1 MHFPLSPVV
10 AAILAVTIPAFPLM
24 ALAGPMPPILID
36 DPEGNTSMEVFPGAS
51 ITVSTGDA
59 IRVNNQGNSV
69 FVNGI
74 TVTAE
79 ADARGAHTQGG
90 GSITITDSTIQTQAG
105 AALSAS
111 QENSFV
117 HADISLLSSEATAVL
132 ATDGGRINLLGGT
145 VSGSGGFQG
154 TVRASDGGVITA
166 SDLEIK
172 SIDRNGVNSYGV
184 RVQLGGR
191 VELSN
196 VILSS
201 VDDMGAATGAD
212 LSVQEATLLLT
223 DSHVKAGGTE
233 NASAA
238 TVHISQNAI
247 VTVQGSTIE
256 GQMSVVDGSSLT
268 MTDTVVAGPHSVDF
282 GVLLYNEASQNSG
295 SSASLTNV
303 TIGSEAVAVNEGVTV
318 MNNHVMTG
326 QNLDI
331 RADLYAIR
339 SRNGAVQIEGGTLR
353 GRRAG
358 LYAHSTD
365 NTATTTI
372 DAVGTHILAEAT
384 NAVGVNANHR
394 GTQVTLD
401 GVTVDVSGSAG
412 TALRA
417 ADEARI
423 DAVNSQLNGQSTG
436 STGVYMLGSIGAGE
450 TTVSLSDTQVIM
462 TGQNANGVQSVRYE
476 PQGVNS
482 LVLSD
487 GSDLQTHD
495 GVGFLVRG
503 GDHDITVQNA
513 TVVARAGGDEGSGIL
528 LRTQATPSAGI
539 VPGQPYQTQG
549 VTLNATGA
557 LMTGD
562 VLTADSGRVDIG
574 LASGSEWTGA
584 VRAGQGSVDSV
595 KLDASSVWNVRGDSA
610 IKTLTNAGVVR
621 FVSPGAQS
629 GFKTLTVSDYI
640 GGGTLVMNTHL
651 GDDTSLT
658 DRLVVDGGTVT
669 GTTGLRVLNAGGA
682 GALTTQGIRLVQATN
697 GATISGNAF
706 YLDANS
712 TGYRPSTISLALNG
726 YDYFLVQGGTGGVAS
741 DWYLTSTTPPEEGGA
756 TDPGGQT
763 PPGSG
768 VETPPGSG
776 IETPPGSGI
785 ETPPGSGAETPPGGG
800 IETPPGTGTET
811 PPGGGIETLPGSGTE
826 TPPGSGTETPPGSG
840 TETPPGSGTET
851 PPGSGGTTP
860 PGSGGGATGPAP
872 GTLQNVS
879 PESGVHIGN
888 QFAATRMFV
897 HRLADRSVAQ
907 TSAGQSAPASAA
919 SRQLWARTEGARH
932 TGMELQQGRVSID
945 TDTAMLQMGAD
956 LLSTRL
962 GQQGVLKA
970 GVMAGAGDAR
980 TNATSQLIHPGTGM
994 AMRVDAR
1001 GKVTGYSVGIYAT
1014 AYADDATRLGAY
1026 ADSWLQFGR
1035 YSNEI
1040 NSELGS
1046 ARYRSNTWTASVEA
1060 GYAFKPFAADSALGS
1075 MVVVPQAQL
1084 AYTRY
1089 NAQDAVLPSMT
1100 LKNSPASSVT
1110 SRVGV
1115 RAYPLGN
1122 DAATSLVRPYVEA
1135 NWLHNSGSAKA
1146 NVGASTFQATPMR
1159 DAAEL
1164 RIGVAGDVRESW
1176 QVGGELFGQAGN
1188 GGQRGYGGMLN
1199 VGYRW

>member
-10 AAILAVTIPAFPLM
+10 AAILAATIPAFPLM
-24 ALAGPMPPILID
+24 VLAAPISPILLD
-36 DPEGNTSMEVFPGAS
+36 DPEGNVTVVVVPGSS

-59 IRVNNQGNSV
+59 IRVNHGNSV
-69 FVNGI
+69 SGAGFTLTTEG
-74 TVTAE
+74 
-79 ADARGAHTQGG
+79 DGRGAHAYGG
-90 GSITITDSTIQTQAG
+90 GKIRMASSTIQTQAG

-111 QENSFV
+111 LEDSAI
-117 HADISLLSSEATAVL
+117 HADISLLSSEATTVL
-132 ATDGGRINLLGGT
+132 ATDAGRIELLGGA
-145 VSGSGGFQG
+145 VSGSGGFLG

-172 SIDRNGVNSYGV
+172 SIDLNGVNSYGV
-184 RVQLGGR
+184 RVQSGGR

-196 VILSS
+196 VIVSS

-212 LSVQEATLLLT
+212 LSVQEGTLLLT
-223 DSHVKAGGTE
+223 DSQVKAGSTE
-233 NASAA
+233 NATAA
-238 TVHISQNAI
+238 TMHISQNAI
-247 VTVQGSTIE
+247 VTIQGSTIE
-256 GQMSVVDGSSLT
+256 GQISVIDGSSLT
-268 MTDTVVAGPHSVDF
+268 VTDTVVAGPHSVSF
-282 GVLLYNEASQNSG
+282 GVLLYNETTQTG
-295 SSASLTNV
+295 VSSASLTNV
-303 TIGSEAVAVNEGVTV
+303 TIGSEAVAFNEGVTV

-326 QNLDI
+326 KNLDI

-358 LYAHSTD
+358 LYAHSID
-365 NTATTTI
+365 DTATTTI
-372 DAVGTHILAEAT
+372 DAVGTHILAEAM
-384 NAVGVNANHR
+384 NAVGVSANHR

-412 TALRA
+412 AALRA
-417 ADEARI
+417 TDEARI

-436 STGVYMLGSIGAGE
+436 SIGVQMLGNIGAGD

-476 PQGVNS
+476 PQGANS
-482 LVLSD
+482 LVLSN
-487 GSDLQTHD
+487 GSNLQTHD

-503 GDHDITVQNA
+503 GDHDITIQNA
-513 TVVARAGGDEGSGIL
+513 TVVARAGGDEASGIL

-539 VPGQPYQTQG
+539 VPGQPYQTQR

-562 VLTADSGRVDIG
+562 VLTSDSGRVDID

-595 KLDASSVWNVRGDSA
+595 KLDASSVWNMRGDSA
-610 IKTLTNAGVVR
+610 VKTLTNAGVVQ

-658 DRLVVDGGTVT
+658 DRLVVDGGAVT

-706 YLDANS
+706 YLDADS

-741 DWYLTSTTPPEEGGA
+741 DWYLTSTTPP
-756 TDPGGQT
+756 
-763 PPGSG
+763 GSG

-785 ETPPGSGAETPPGGG
+785 ETPPGSG
-800 IETPPGTGTET
+800 TET
-811 PPGGGIETLPGSGTE
+811 PPGGGAE
-826 TPPGSGTETPPGSG
+826 TPPGSGIETPPGSGAETPPGSG

-879 PESGVHIGN
+879 PESGAHIGN

-945 TDTAMLQMGAD
+945 TDTAMLQLGAD

-1001 GKVTGYSVGIYAT
+1001 GKVTGYSVGVYAT

-1046 ARYRSNTWTASVEA
+1046 ARYRSNTWTASVET

-1122 DAATSLVRPYVEA
+1122 DAATSPVRPYVEA

-1164 RIGVAGDVRESW
+1164 RIGVAGNVRESW

>member
-10 AAILAVTIPAFPLM
+10 AAILAATIPAFPLIV
-24 ALAGPMPPILID
+24 LAAPMPPILID
-36 DPEGNTSMEVFPGAS
+36 DPEGNTSTEVFPGAS
-51 ITVSTGDA
+51 ININTGDA

-79 ADARGAHTQGG
+79 ADARGAHAQGG

-117 HADISLLSSEATAVL
+117 HADISLLSSEATTVL
-132 ATDGGRINLLGGT
+132 ATDAGRIELLGGA
-145 VSGSGGFQG
+145 VSGSGGFLG

-166 SDLEIK
+166 SDLEVK

-184 RVQLGGR
+184 RVQSGGR

-196 VILSS
+196 VIVSS
-201 VDDMGAATGAD
+201 VADTGAATGAD
-212 LSVQEATLLLT
+212 LSVQEGTLLLT
-223 DSHVKAGGTE
+223 DSHVKAGSTE
-233 NASAA
+233 NATAA
-238 TVHISQNAI
+238 TMHISQNAI

-256 GQMSVVDGSSLT
+256 GQISVIDGSSLT
-268 MTDTVVAGPHSVDF
+268 MTDTVVAGPHSVSF
-282 GVLLYNEASQNSG
+282 GVLLYNEASQTG
-295 SSASLTNV
+295 VSSASLTNV

-331 RADLYAIR
+331 RANLYAIR

-358 LYAHSTD
+358 LYAHSID
-365 NTATTTI
+365 DTAATTI
-372 DAVGTHILAEAT
+372 DAVGTHILAEVM
-384 NAVGVNANHR
+384 NAVGVSANHR

-401 GVTVDVSGSAG
+401 GVTVDVSGITGA
-412 TALRA
+412 ALRA
-417 ADEARI
+417 TDEARI

-436 STGVYMLGSIGAGE
+436 SIGVQMLGNIGAGD
-450 TTVSLSDTQVIM
+450 TAVSLSDTQVIM
-462 TGQNANGVQSVRYE
+462 TGQNASGVQSVRYE
-476 PQGVNS
+476 PQGANS
-482 LVLSD
+482 LVLSN
-487 GSDLQTHD
+487 GSNLQTHD

-513 TVVARAGGDEGSGIL
+513 TVVARAGGDEASGIL
-528 LRTQATPSAGI
+528 LGTQATPSAGI
-539 VPGQPYQTQG
+539 VPGQPYQTQR
-549 VTLNATGA
+549 VTLNAIGA

-562 VLTADSGRVDIG
+562 VLTSDSGRVDIG
-574 LASGSEWTGA
+574 LASGTEWTGA

-610 IKTLTNAGVVR
+610 VKTLTNAGVVQ

-658 DRLVVDGGTVT
+658 DRLVVDGGAVT

-712 TGYRPSTISLALNG
+712 TGYRASTISLALNG

-776 IETPPGSGI
+776 
-785 ETPPGSGAETPPGGG
+785 
-800 IETPPGTGTET
+800 
-811 PPGGGIETLPGSGTE
+811 TE

-840 TETPPGSGTET
+840 TETPPGSGV
-851 PPGSGGTTP
+851 TTP
-860 PGSGGGATGPAP
+860 PGSGGGSTGSVP
-872 GTLQNVS
+872 GNLQNVS
-879 PESGVHIGN
+879 PENGAHIGN
-888 QFAATRMFV
+888 QVAATRMFV
-897 HRLADRSVAQ
+897 HRLADRTVAQ
-907 TSAGQSAPASAA
+907 TSAGQTAPASA
-919 SRQLWARTEGARH
+919 SRQVWARTEGARH
-932 TGMELQQGRVSID
+932 TGMKLQEGQVSID

-956 LLSTRL
+956 LVSTRL

-970 GVMAGAGDAR
+970 GVMAGAGEAR

-994 AMRVDAR
+994 AMRADAR

-1035 YSNEI
+1035 YANEI

-1060 GYAFKPFAADSALGS
+1060 GYAFKPFAAGSALGA

-1089 NAQDAVLPSMT
+1089 DAQDAVLPSMK
-1100 LKNSPASSVT
+1100 LNNSPASSVT

-1115 RAYPLGN
+1115 RAYPLGI
-1122 DAATSLVRPYVEA
+1122 DAATSPVRPYVEA

-1164 RIGVAGDVRESW
+1164 RIGVAGNVRESW
-1176 QVGGELFGQAGN
+1176 QVSGELFGQAGN

>member
-10 AAILAVTIPAFPLM
+10 AAILAATIPAFPLM
-24 ALAGPMPPILID
+24 VSAAPAAPILID
-36 DPEGNTSMEVFPGAS
+36 DPEGTTSMEVFPGAS
-51 ITVSTGDA
+51 ITVSAGDA
-59 IRVNNQGNSV
+59 IRVDNLGNSI

-74 TVTAE
+74 TVNAE
-79 ADARGAHTQGG
+79 ADARGAHAQDG

-105 AALSAS
+105 PALSAS

-117 HADISLLSSEATAVL
+117 HADISLISSEATAVL
-132 ATDGGRINLLGGT
+132 ATDAGRINLLGGT

-154 TVRASDGGVITA
+154 TVRAADGGVITA

-172 SIDRNGVNSYGV
+172 SIDRNGVNNYGV
-184 RVQLGGR
+184 RVQFGGR

-196 VILSS
+196 VIVSS
-201 VDDMGAATGAD
+201 VDDMGAPTGAD
-212 LSVQEATLLLT
+212 LSVQDGTLLLT

-233 NASAA
+233 NATAA
-238 TVHISQNAI
+238 SMHISQNAI

-256 GQMSVVDGSSLT
+256 GQISVVDGSSLT

-282 GVLLYNEASQNSG
+282 GILLYNESTQTGA
-295 SSASLTNV
+295 SSASLSNV
-303 TIGSEAVAVNEGVTV
+303 TIGSEAVAFNEGVTV
-318 MNNHVMTG
+318 MNNHAMTG

-331 RADLYAIR
+331 RANLYAIR

-365 NTATTTI
+365 DTATTTI
-372 DAVGTHILAEAT
+372 DAVGTHILAEVM
-384 NAVGVNANHR
+384 NGVGVSANHR

-401 GVTVDVSGSAG
+401 GVTVDVSGIAG
-412 TALRA
+412 AALRA
-417 ADEARI
+417 TDEARI

-436 STGVYMLGSIGAGE
+436 SIGVQLLGNIGAGD
-450 TTVSLSDTQVIM
+450 TAVSLSDTQVIM

-476 PQGVNS
+476 PQGANS

-487 GSDLQTHD
+487 GSNLQTHD

-513 TVVARAGGDEGSGIL
+513 TVVARAGGDDSSGIL

-539 VPGQPYQTQG
+539 VPGQPYQTQR

-562 VLTADSGRVDIG
+562 VLTADSGRVDIN
-574 LASGSEWTGA
+574 LASGTEWTGA
-584 VRAGQGSVDSV
+584 VRAGQGSVESV

-610 IKTLTNAGVVR
+610 VKSLTNAGVVQ

-658 DRLVVDGGTVT
+658 DRLVVDGGAVT

-712 TGYRPSTISLALNG
+712 TGYRPSTISLNLNG

-741 DWYLTSTTPPEEGGA
+741 DWYLTSTTPPEDGGA
-756 TDPGGQT
+756 TDPGGQ
-763 PPGSG
+763 
-768 VETPPGSG
+768 
-776 IETPPGSGI
+776 
-785 ETPPGSGAETPPGGG
+785 
-800 IETPPGTGTET
+800 
-811 PPGGGIETLPGSGTE
+811 

-851 PPGSGGTTP
+851 SPGSGSETP
-860 PGSGGGATGPAP
+860 PGSGGITPPGSGAGTP
-872 GTLQNVS
+872 GSVPGKLQNVS
-879 PESGVHIGN
+879 PENGAHIGN
-888 QFAATRMFV
+888 QVAATRMFV
-897 HRLADRSVAQ
+897 HRLADRTVGQ
-907 TSAGQSAPASAA
+907 TSADQTTPASAA
-919 SRQLWARTEGARH
+919 SRQLWARTERAQH
-932 TGMELQQGRVSID
+932 TGMKLQEGQVTID
-945 TDTAMLQMGAD
+945 IDTAMLQMGAD
-956 LLSTRL
+956 LVSTRL

-970 GVMAGAGDAR
+970 GVMAGAGEAR

-994 AMRVDAR
+994 ALRADAR

-1060 GYAFKPFAADSALGS
+1060 GYAFKPFAADSALGA

-1089 NAQDAVLPSMT
+1089 DAQDAALPSMT

-1122 DAATSLVRPYVEA
+1122 DAATSPVRPYVEA

-1146 NVGASTFQATPMR
+1146 NVGASTFHATPMR

-1164 RIGVAGDVRESW
+1164 RIGVTGNVRESW
-1176 QVGGELFGQAGN
+1176 QVSGELFGQAGN

>member
-10 AAILAVTIPAFPLM
+10 AAILAATIPAFPLIV
-24 ALAGPMPPILID
+24 LAAPMPPILID
-36 DPEGNTSMEVFPGAS
+36 DPEGNTSTEVFPGAS
-51 ITVSTGDA
+51 ININTGDA

-79 ADARGAHTQGG
+79 ADARGAHAQGG

-117 HADISLLSSEATAVL
+117 HADISLLSSEATTVL
-132 ATDGGRINLLGGT
+132 ATDAGRIELLGGA
-145 VSGSGGFQG
+145 VSGSGGFLG

-166 SDLEIK
+166 SDLEVK

-184 RVQLGGR
+184 RVQSGGR

-196 VILSS
+196 VIVSS
-201 VDDMGAATGAD
+201 VADTGAATGAD
-212 LSVQEATLLLT
+212 LSVQEGTLLLT
-223 DSHVKAGGTE
+223 DSHVKAGSTE
-233 NASAA
+233 NATAA
-238 TVHISQNAI
+238 TMHISQNAI

-256 GQMSVVDGSSLT
+256 GQISVIDGSSLT
-268 MTDTVVAGPHSVDF
+268 MTDTVVAGPHSVSF
-282 GVLLYNEASQNSG
+282 GVLLYNETSQTG
-295 SSASLTNV
+295 VSSASLTNV

-331 RADLYAIR
+331 RANLYAIR

-358 LYAHSTD
+358 LYAHSID
-365 NTATTTI
+365 DTAATTI
-372 DAVGTHILAEAT
+372 DAVGTHILAEVM
-384 NAVGVNANHR
+384 NAVGVSANHR

-401 GVTVDVSGSAG
+401 GVTVDVSAITGA
-412 TALRA
+412 ALRA
-417 ADEARI
+417 TDEARI

-436 STGVYMLGSIGAGE
+436 SIGVQMLGNIGAGD
-450 TTVSLSDTQVIM
+450 TAVSLSDTQVIM
-462 TGQNANGVQSVRYE
+462 TGQNASGVQSVRYE
-476 PQGVNS
+476 PQGANS
-482 LVLSD
+482 LVLSN
-487 GSDLQTHD
+487 GSNLQTHD

-513 TVVARAGGDEGSGIL
+513 TVVARAGGDEASGIL
-528 LRTQATPSAGI
+528 LGTQATPSAGI
-539 VPGQPYQTQG
+539 VPGQPYQTQR
-549 VTLNATGA
+549 VTLNAIGA

-562 VLTADSGRVDIG
+562 VLTSDSGRVDIG
-574 LASGSEWTGA
+574 LASGTEWTGA

-610 IKTLTNAGVVR
+610 VKTLTNAGVVQ

-658 DRLVVDGGTVT
+658 DRLVVDGGAVT

-706 YLDANS
+706 YLDADS

-768 VETPPGSG
+768 
-776 IETPPGSGI
+776 
-785 ETPPGSGAETPPGGG
+785 
-800 IETPPGTGTET
+800 
-811 PPGGGIETLPGSGTE
+811 TE

-840 TETPPGSGTET
+840 V
-851 PPGSGGTTP
+851 TTP
-860 PGSGGGATGPAP
+860 PGSGGGSTGSVP
-872 GTLQNVS
+872 GNLQNVS
-879 PESGVHIGN
+879 PENGAHIGN
-888 QFAATRMFV
+888 QVAATRMFV
-897 HRLADRSVAQ
+897 HRLADRTVAQ
-907 TSAGQSAPASAA
+907 TSAGHSAPASA
-919 SRQLWARTEGARH
+919 SRQVWARTEGARH
-932 TGMELQQGRVSID
+932 TGMKLQEGQVSID

-956 LLSTRL
+956 LVSTRL

-980 TNATSQLIHPGTGM
+980 THATSQLIHPGTGM
-994 AMRVDAR
+994 AMRADAR

-1035 YSNEI
+1035 YANEI

-1046 ARYRSNTWTASVEA
+1046 ARYRSNAWTASVEA
-1060 GYAFKPFAADSALGS
+1060 GYAFKPFAAGSALGA

-1089 NAQDAVLPSMT
+1089 DAQDAVLPSMT

-1115 RAYPLGN
+1115 RAYPLGT
-1122 DAATSLVRPYVEA
+1122 DAATSPVRPYVEA

-1164 RIGVAGDVRESW
+1164 RIGVAGNVRESW
-1176 QVGGELFGQAGN
+1176 QVSGELFGQAGN

>member
-10 AAILAVTIPAFPLM
+10 AAILAATVPAFPLM
-24 ALAGPMPPILID
+24 VLAAPAAPILID

-51 ITVSTGDA
+51 INVNTGDA
-59 IRVNNQGNSV
+59 IRVNNQGNSI

-79 ADARGAHTQGG
+79 ADARGAHAQSG

-105 AALSAS
+105 PALSAS

-117 HADISLLSSEATAVL
+117 HADISLISSEATAVL
-132 ATDGGRINLLGGT
+132 ATDAGRINLLGGT
-145 VSGSGGFQG
+145 VSGSGGFEA
-154 TVRASDGGVITA
+154 TIRASEGGVITA
-166 SDLEIK
+166 RDLEIK

-184 RVQLGGR
+184 RSQLGGR

-201 VDDMGAATGAD
+201 EDEMGTATGAHI
-212 LSVQEATLLLT
+212 SVQDADFMMT
-223 DSHVKAGGTE
+223 DSQVKAGSVPGDA
-233 NASAA
+233 ASLHVSGSAVA
-238 TVHISQNAI
+238 
-247 VTVQGSTIE
+247 TVQGSVIE
-256 GQMSVVDGSSLT
+256 GGVTASDGATLSIA
-268 MTDTVVAGPHSVDF
+268 DTVVGGPHSVF
-282 GVLLYNEASQNSG
+282 IGVYLLGTTAST
-295 SSASLTNV
+295 ASLDNV
-303 TIGSEAVAVNEGVTV
+303 TIGSEAVAVTDGVV
-318 MNNHVMTG
+318 VRANHVI
-326 QNLDI
+326 NAKDVDI
-331 RADLYAIR
+331 HASRYGIR
-339 SRNGAVQIEGGTLR
+339 TVNGAAQVQGGTLR
-353 GRRAG
+353 AGQAG
-358 LYAHSTD
+358 LYAFSEDDTAPSTI
-365 NTATTTI
+365 A
-372 DAVGTHILAEAT
+372 AVGTHVLAEAT
-384 NAVGVNANHR
+384 NAVGASAAQR
-394 GTQVTLD
+394 GAHVSLD
-401 GVTVDVSGSAG
+401 GVTVDVSGTG
-412 TALRA
+412 GMALRA
-417 ADEARI
+417 TDGAHI
-423 DAVNSQLNGQSTG
+423 DAVHSQLNGQSTNA
-436 STGVYMLGSIGAGE
+436 TGVQLLGNIGSGDTA
-450 TTVSLSDTQVIM
+450 VSLSDTQVIM

-476 PQGVNS
+476 PQGANS
-482 LVLSD
+482 VVLAD
-487 GSDLQTHD
+487 GSNLQTHD

-503 GDHDITVQNA
+503 GDHDISVQNA
-513 TVVARAGGDEGSGIL
+513 TVMTRSGGDEASGIL
-528 LRTQATPSAGI
+528 LRTQATPNAGI
-539 VPGQPYQTQG
+539 VPGQPYQTQR
-549 VTLNATGA
+549 VTLNATDA

-562 VLTADSGRVDIG
+562 VLTSDSGRVDIG
-574 LASGSEWTGA
+574 LASGTAWTGA

-595 KLDASSVWNVRGDSA
+595 KLDGSSVWNMRGDSVV
-610 IKTLTNAGVVR
+610 KTLTNAGVVR
-621 FVSPGAQS
+621 FVSPDAQS

-640 GGGTLVMNTHL
+640 GGGTLVMNTQL

-658 DRLVVDGGTVT
+658 DRLVVDGGAVT

-697 GATISGNAF
+697 GATIAGNAF
-706 YLDANS
+706 YLDADS
-712 TGYRPSTISLALNG
+712 TGFRPSTTSLALNG

-741 DWYLTSTTPPEEGGA
+741 DWYLTSTTL
-756 TDPGGQT
+756 
-763 PPGSG
+763 
-768 VETPPGSG
+768 PGSG
-776 IETPPGSGI
+776 IETP
-785 ETPPGSGAETPPGGG
+785 
-800 IETPPGTGTET
+800 
-811 PPGGGIETLPGSGTE
+811 PGSGTE

-851 PPGSGGTTP
+851 PPGSGTETPPGSGTETPPGSGIETPPGSGTETPPGGGVTTP
-860 PGSGGGATGPAP
+860 PGSGGGSTGSTPP
-872 GTLQNVS
+872 GYLQNVS
-879 PESGVHIGN
+879 PENGAHIGN
-888 QFAATRMFV
+888 QVAATRMFV
-897 HRLADRSVAQ
+897 HRLADRTVAQ
-907 TSAGQSAPASAA
+907 TSAGQSAPGSA
-919 SRQLWARTEGARH
+919 SRQVWARTAGARH
-932 TGMELQQGRVSID
+932 TGMKLNEGHVSID

-956 LLSTRL
+956 LGSTRL

-980 TNATSQLIHPGTGM
+980 THATSQLIHPGTGM
-994 AMRVDAR
+994 AMRADAR
-1001 GKVTGYSVGIYAT
+1001 GKVTGYSMGIYAT

-1060 GYAFKPFAADSALGS
+1060 GYAFKPFAADSALGA

-1089 NAQDAVLPSMT
+1089 DAQDAVLPSMT
-1100 LKNSPASSVT
+1100 LRNSPASSVT

-1122 DAATSLVRPYVEA
+1122 DAATSAVRPYVEA

-1164 RIGVAGDVRESW
+1164 RIGVAGNVRESW
-1176 QVGGELFGQAGN
+1176 QVSGELFGQAGN

>member
-10 AAILAVTIPAFPLM
+10 AAILAATIPAFPLM
-24 ALAGPMPPILID
+24 VLAGPMPPILID

-51 ITVSTGDA
+51 IMVNTGDA

-79 ADARGAHTQGG
+79 ADARGAHAQDG
-90 GSITITDSTIQTQAG
+90 GSITIVDSTIQTQAG
-105 AALSAS
+105 PGLSAS
-111 QENSFV
+111 LEDSFV
-117 HADISLLSSEATAVL
+117 HAGISLISSEATAVL
-132 ATDGGRINLLGGT
+132 ATDAGRINLLGGT
-145 VSGSGGFQG
+145 VSGSAGFQG

-172 SIDRNGVNSYGV
+172 SIDRNGVNNYGV
-184 RVQLGGR
+184 RVQFGGR

-196 VILSS
+196 VIVSS
-201 VDDMGAATGAD
+201 VDDMGVATGAD
-212 LSVQEATLLLT
+212 LSVQDGTLMLT

-233 NASAA
+233 NATAA
-238 TVHISQNAI
+238 SMHISQNAI

-256 GQMSVVDGSSLT
+256 GQISVIDGSSLT

-282 GVLLYNEASQNSG
+282 GVLLYNESTQTGA

-303 TIGSEAVAVNEGVTV
+303 TIGSEAVAFNEGVTV
-318 MNNHVMTG
+318 MNNHAMTG

-331 RADLYAIR
+331 RANLYAIR

-365 NTATTTI
+365 DTATTTI
-372 DAVGTHILAEAT
+372 DAVGTHILAEVM
-384 NAVGVNANHR
+384 NGVGVSANHR

-401 GVTVDVSGSAG
+401 GVIVDVSGITGA
-412 TALRA
+412 ALRA
-417 ADEARI
+417 TDEARI

-436 STGVYMLGSIGAGE
+436 SIGVQMLGNIGAGD
-450 TTVSLSDTQVIM
+450 TAVSLSGTQVIM

-476 PQGVNS
+476 PQGANS

-487 GSDLQTHD
+487 GSNLQTHD

-513 TVVARAGGDEGSGIL
+513 TVVARAGGDEASGIL

-539 VPGQPYQTQG
+539 VPGQPYQTQR

-610 IKTLTNAGVVR
+610 VKALTNAGVVR

-640 GGGTLVMNTHL
+640 GGGTLVMNTQL

-658 DRLVVDGGTVT
+658 DRLVVDGGAVT
-669 GTTGLRVLNAGGA
+669 GTTGLHVLNAGGA

-712 TGYRPSTISLALNG
+712 TGYRPSTISLGLNG

-741 DWYLTSTTPPEEGGA
+741 DWYLTSTTLPEEGGA

-768 VETPPGSG
+768 IETPPGSG
-776 IETPPGSGI
+776 TETPPGSGI
-785 ETPPGSGAETPPGGG
+785 ETPPGSGA
-800 IETPPGTGTET
+800 GT
-811 PPGGGIETLPGSGTE
+811 PGSV
-826 TPPGSGTETPPGSG
+826 PGK
-840 TETPPGSGTET
+840 
-851 PPGSGGTTP
+851 
-860 PGSGGGATGPAP
+860 
-872 GTLQNVS
+872 LQNVS
-879 PESGVHIGN
+879 PENGAHIGN
-888 QFAATRMFV
+888 QVAATRMFV
-897 HRLADRSVAQ
+897 HRLADRTVAQ
-907 TSAGQSAPASAA
+907 TSAGQSAPGSA
-919 SRQLWARTEGARH
+919 SRQVWARTEGARH
-932 TGMELQQGRVSID
+932 TGMKLQEGQVSID

-956 LLSTRL
+956 LVSTRL

-970 GVMAGAGDAR
+970 GVMAGAGEAR

-994 AMRVDAR
+994 ALRADAR

-1040 NSELGS
+1040 SSELGS
-1046 ARYRSNTWTASVEA
+1046 ARYRSNAWTASVEA
-1060 GYAFKPFAADSALGS
+1060 GYAFKPFAADSALGA

-1089 NAQDAVLPSMT
+1089 DAQDAVLPSMT

-1115 RAYPLGN
+1115 RAYPFGN
-1122 DAATSLVRPYVEA
+1122 DAATSPVRPYVEA

-1164 RIGVAGDVRESW
+1164 RIGVAGNVRESW
-1176 QVGGELFGQAGN
+1176 QVSGELFGQAGN

>member
-10 AAILAVTIPAFPLM
+10 AAILAATVPAFPLM
-24 ALAGPMPPILID
+24 VLAAPAAPILID

-51 ITVSTGDA
+51 INVNTGDA
-59 IRVNNQGNSV
+59 IRVNNQGNSI

-79 ADARGAHTQGG
+79 ADARGAHAQSG

-117 HADISLLSSEATAVL
+117 HADISLISSEATAVL
-132 ATDGGRINLLGGT
+132 ATDAGRINLLGGT

-154 TVRASDGGVITA
+154 TLRASDGGVITA

-172 SIDRNGVNSYGV
+172 SIDRNGVNNYGV
-184 RVQLGGR
+184 RVQSGGR

-196 VILSS
+196 VIVSS

-212 LSVQEATLLLT
+212 LSVQEATLSLT

-238 TVHISQNAI
+238 TVHITQNAI

-256 GQMSVVDGSSLT
+256 GQISVVDGSSLT

-282 GVLLYNEASQNSG
+282 GVLLYNEASQTSG

-318 MNNHVMTG
+318 MNNHAMTG

-358 LYAHSTD
+358 LYAHSID
-365 NTATTTI
+365 DTAATTI
-372 DAVGTHILAEAT
+372 DAVGTHILAEVL
-384 NAVGVNANHR
+384 NGVGVSANHR

-401 GVTVDVSGSAG
+401 GVTVDVSGIAG
-412 TALRA
+412 AALRA
-417 ADEARI
+417 TDEARI

-436 STGVYMLGSIGAGE
+436 SIGVQMLGNIGAGD
-450 TTVSLSDTQVIM
+450 TAVSLSDTQVIM

-476 PQGVNS
+476 PQGANS

-487 GSDLQTHD
+487 GSNLQTHD

-513 TVVARAGGDEGSGIL
+513 TVVARAGGDEASGIL

-539 VPGQPYQTQG
+539 VPGQPYQTQR
-549 VTLNATGA
+549 VTLSATGA

-562 VLTADSGRVDIG
+562 VLTADSGRVDIN

-610 IKTLTNAGVVR
+610 VKSLTNAGVVQ

-658 DRLVVDGGTVT
+658 DRLVVDGGAVT

-712 TGYRPSTISLALNG
+712 TGYRPSTISLNLNG

-741 DWYLTSTTPPEEGGA
+741 DWYLTSTTPPEDGGA

-768 VETPPGSG
+768 V
-776 IETPPGSGI
+776 
-785 ETPPGSGAETPPGGG
+785 
-800 IETPPGTGTET
+800 
-811 PPGGGIETLPGSGTE
+811 E

-851 PPGSGGTTP
+851 PPGSGNETPPGSGTETPPGSGIETPPGSGTATPPGSGTETPPGGGVTTP
-860 PGSGGGATGPAP
+860 PGSGGGSTGSTPP
-872 GTLQNVS
+872 GYLQNVS
-879 PESGVHIGN
+879 PENGAHIGN
-888 QFAATRMFV
+888 QVAATRMFA
-897 HRLADRSVAQ
+897 HRLADRTVAQ
-907 TSAGQSAPASAA
+907 TSAGQSAPASA
-919 SRQLWARTEGARH
+919 SRQVWARTEGARH
-932 TGMELQQGRVSID
+932 TGMKLQEGQVSID

-956 LLSTRL
+956 LVSTRL

-970 GVMAGAGDAR
+970 GVMAGAGEAR

-994 AMRVDAR
+994 AMRADAR

-1040 NSELGS
+1040 SSELGS

-1060 GYAFKPFAADSALGS
+1060 GYAFKPFAADSALGA

-1100 LKNSPASSVT
+1100 LKNSPASSVN

-1115 RAYPLGN
+1115 RVYPLGN
-1122 DAATSLVRPYVEA
+1122 DAAASPARPYVEA

-1164 RIGVAGDVRESW
+1164 RIGVASNLRESW
-1176 QVGGELFGQAGN
+1176 QVSGELFGQAGN

>member
-10 AAILAVTIPAFPLM
+10 AAILAATIPAFPLM
-24 ALAGPMPPILID
+24 VLAGPMPPILID

-51 ITVSTGDA
+51 IMVNTGDA

-79 ADARGAHTQGG
+79 ADARGAHAQDG
-90 GSITITDSTIQTQAG
+90 GSITIVDSTIQTQAG
-105 AALSAS
+105 PGLSAS
-111 QENSFV
+111 LEDSFV
-117 HADISLLSSEATAVL
+117 HAGISLISSEATAVL
-132 ATDGGRINLLGGT
+132 ATDAGRINLLGGT

-172 SIDRNGVNSYGV
+172 SIDRNGVNNYGV
-184 RVQLGGR
+184 RVQFGGR

-196 VILSS
+196 VIVSS
-201 VDDMGAATGAD
+201 VDDMGVATGAD
-212 LSVQEATLLLT
+212 LSVQDGTLMLT

-233 NASAA
+233 NATAA
-238 TVHISQNAI
+238 SMHISQNAI

-256 GQMSVVDGSSLT
+256 GQISVIDGSSLT

-282 GVLLYNEASQNSG
+282 GVLLYNESTQTGA

-303 TIGSEAVAVNEGVTV
+303 TIGSEAVAFNEGVTV
-318 MNNHVMTG
+318 MNNHAMTG

-331 RADLYAIR
+331 RANLYAIR

-365 NTATTTI
+365 DTATTTI
-372 DAVGTHILAEAT
+372 DAVGTHILAEVM
-384 NAVGVNANHR
+384 NGVGVSANHR

-401 GVTVDVSGSAG
+401 GVTVDVSGITGA
-412 TALRA
+412 ALRA
-417 ADEARI
+417 TDEARI

-436 STGVYMLGSIGAGE
+436 SIGVQMLGNIGAGY
-450 TTVSLSDTQVIM
+450 TAVSLSGTQVIM

-476 PQGVNS
+476 PQGANS

-487 GSDLQTHD
+487 GSNLQTHD

-513 TVVARAGGDEGSGIL
+513 TVVARAGGDEASGIL

-539 VPGQPYQTQG
+539 VPGQPYQTQR

-574 LASGSEWTGA
+574 LASGTEWTGA

-610 IKTLTNAGVVR
+610 VKALTNAGVVR

-640 GGGTLVMNTHL
+640 GGGTLVMNTQL

-658 DRLVVDGGTVT
+658 DRLVVDGGAVT
-669 GTTGLRVLNAGGA
+669 GTTGLHVLNAGGA

-712 TGYRPSTISLALNG
+712 TGYRPSTISLGLNG

-741 DWYLTSTTPPEEGGA
+741 DWYLTSTTLPEEGGA

-776 IETPPGSGI
+776 TETPPGSGI
-785 ETPPGSGAETPPGGG
+785 ETPPGSGVETPPGSG
-800 IETPPGTGTET
+800 IETPPGSGTET
-811 PPGGGIETLPGSGTE
+811 PPGSGAETPPGSGIE

-840 TETPPGSGTET
+840 TETPPGSGPET
-851 PPGSGGTTP
+851 PPGSGAGT
-860 PGSGGGATGPAP
+860 PGSAP
-872 GTLQNVS
+872 GKLQNVS
-879 PESGVHIGN
+879 PENGAHIGN
-888 QFAATRMFV
+888 QVAATRMFV
-897 HRLADRSVAQ
+897 HRLADRTVAQ
-907 TSAGQSAPASAA
+907 TSAGQSAPASA
-919 SRQLWARTEGARH
+919 SRQVWARTEGARH
-932 TGMELQQGRVSID
+932 TGMKLNEGQVSID

-956 LLSTRL
+956 LVSTRL

-970 GVMAGAGDAR
+970 GVMAGAGEAR

-994 AMRVDAR
+994 ALRADAR

-1040 NSELGS
+1040 SSELGS

-1060 GYAFKPFAADSALGS
+1060 GYAFKPFAADSALGA

-1089 NAQDAVLPSMT
+1089 DAQDAVLPSMT

-1122 DAATSLVRPYVEA
+1122 DAATSPVRPYVEA

-1164 RIGVAGDVRESW
+1164 RIGVAGNVRESW
-1176 QVGGELFGQAGN
+1176 QVSGELFGQAGN

>member
-10 AAILAVTIPAFPLM
+10 AAILAATIPAFPLM
-24 ALAGPMPPILID
+24 VLAAPAAPILID
-36 DPEGNTSMEVFPGAS
+36 DPEGSTSMEVFPGAS
-51 ITVSTGDA
+51 IMVNTGDA

-79 ADARGAHTQGG
+79 ADARGAHAQDG
-90 GSITITDSTIQTQAG
+90 GSIMIVDSTIQTQAG
-105 AALSAS
+105 PALSAS
-111 QENSFV
+111 LEDSFV
-117 HADISLLSSEATAVL
+117 HAGISLISSEATAVL
-132 ATDGGRINLLGGT
+132 ATDAGRINLLGGT

-172 SIDRNGVNSYGV
+172 SIDRNGVNNYGV
-184 RVQLGGR
+184 RVQFGGR

-196 VILSS
+196 VIVSS
-201 VDDMGAATGAD
+201 VDDMGVATGAD
-212 LSVQEATLLLT
+212 LSVQDGTLLLT

-233 NASAA
+233 NATAA
-238 TVHISQNAI
+238 SMHISQNAI

-256 GQMSVVDGSSLT
+256 GQISVIDGSSLT

-282 GVLLYNEASQNSG
+282 GILLYNESTQTGA

-303 TIGSEAVAVNEGVTV
+303 TIGSEAVAFNEGVTV
-318 MNNHVMTG
+318 MNNHAMTG

-358 LYAHSTD
+358 LYAHSID
-365 NTATTTI
+365 DTATTTI
-372 DAVGTHILAEAT
+372 DAVGTHILAEVL
-384 NAVGVNANHR
+384 NGVGVSANHR

-401 GVTVDVSGSAG
+401 GVTVDVSGFAG
-412 TALRA
+412 AALRA
-417 ADEARI
+417 TDEARI

-436 STGVYMLGSIGAGE
+436 SIGVQMLGNIGAGD
-450 TTVSLSDTQVIM
+450 TAVSLSDTQVIM

-476 PQGVNS
+476 PQGANS

-487 GSDLQTHD
+487 GSNLQTHD

-513 TVVARAGGDEGSGIL
+513 TVVARAGGDEASGIL

-539 VPGQPYQTQG
+539 VPGQPYQTQR

-610 IKTLTNAGVVR
+610 VKSLTNAGVVQ

-658 DRLVVDGGTVT
+658 DRLVVDGGAVT
-669 GTTGLRVLNAGGA
+669 GTTGLQVLNAGGA

-712 TGYRPSTISLALNG
+712 TGYRPSTISLGLNG

-776 IETPPGSGI
+776 TETPPGSGI
-785 ETPPGSGAETPPGGG
+785 
-800 IETPPGTGTET
+800 
-811 PPGGGIETLPGSGTE
+811 E

-840 TETPPGSGTET
+840 TETPPGSGPET
-851 PPGSGGTTP
+851 PPGSGAGT
-860 PGSGGGATGPAP
+860 PGSAP
-872 GTLQNVS
+872 GKPQNVS
-879 PESGVHIGN
+879 PENGAHIGN
-888 QFAATRMFV
+888 QVAATRMFV
-897 HRLADRSVAQ
+897 HRLADRTVAQ
-907 TSAGQSAPASAA
+907 TSAGQSAPASA
-919 SRQLWARTEGARH
+919 SRQVWARTEGARH
-932 TGMELQQGRVSID
+932 TGMKLNEGQVSID

-956 LLSTRL
+956 LVSTRL

-970 GVMAGAGDAR
+970 GVMAGAGEAR

-994 AMRVDAR
+994 AMRADAR

-1040 NSELGS
+1040 SSELGS
-1046 ARYRSNTWTASVEA
+1046 DRYRSNTWTASVEA
-1060 GYAFKPFAADSALGS
+1060 GYAFKPFAADSALGA

-1089 NAQDAVLPSMT
+1089 DAQDAVLPSMT

-1115 RAYPLGN
+1115 RAYPFGN
-1122 DAATSLVRPYVEA
+1122 DAATFPVRPYVEA

-1164 RIGVAGDVRESW
+1164 RIGVAGNVRESW
-1176 QVGGELFGQAGN
+1176 QVSGELFGQAGN

>member
-10 AAILAVTIPAFPLM
+10 AAILAATIPAFPLM
-24 ALAGPMPPILID
+24 VSAAPIAPILID

-51 ITVSTGDA
+51 ITVNTGDA
-59 IRVNNQGNSV
+59 IRVNNQGNSI

-79 ADARGAHTQGG
+79 ADARGAHAQDG

-105 AALSAS
+105 PALSAS

-117 HADISLLSSEATAVL
+117 HADISLLSSEATTVF
-132 ATDGGRINLLGGT
+132 ATDAGRVELIGGT
-145 VSGSGGFQG
+145 VSGSGGFEA
-154 TVRASDGGVITA
+154 TIRASDGGVITA
-166 SDLEIK
+166 RDLEIK
-172 SIDRNGVNSYGV
+172 SIDRNGVNSTGV
-184 RVQLGGR
+184 RAQLGGR

-201 VDDMGAATGAD
+201 EDEMGTATGARISLQD
-212 LSVQEATLLLT
+212 AEFMMT
-223 DSHVKAGGTE
+223 DSHVKAGSVPDDA
-233 NASAA
+233 ASLHVSGSAVA
-238 TVHISQNAI
+238 
-247 VTVQGSTIE
+247 TVQGSVIE
-256 GQMSVVDGSSLT
+256 GSVTASDGVTLSI
-268 MTDTVVAGPHSVDF
+268 TDTVVGGPHSVF
-282 GVLLYNEASQNSG
+282 IGVYLLGTTAST
-295 SSASLTNV
+295 ASLDNV
-303 TIGSEAVAVNEGVTV
+303 TIGSEAVAVTDGVV
-318 MNNHVMTG
+318 GRANHVI
-326 QNLDI
+326 NAKDVDI
-331 RADLYAIR
+331 HATRYGIR
-339 SRNGAVQIEGGTLR
+339 TVNGSAQVQGGTLR
-353 GRRAG
+353 AGRAG
-358 LYAHSTD
+358 LYAFSEDDTAPSTI
-365 NTATTTI
+365 A
-372 DAVGTHILAEAT
+372 AVGTHVLAEAT
-384 NAVGVNANHR
+384 NAVGAGAVQR
-394 GTQVTLD
+394 GAHVSLD
-401 GVTVDVSGSAG
+401 GVTVDVLG
-412 TALRA
+412 TGGVALQA
-417 ADEARI
+417 TDGAHI
-423 DAVNSQLNGQSTG
+423 DAVNSELYGQSTN
-436 STGVYMLGSIGAGE
+436 STGVQLLGSIDAGE
-450 TTVSLSDTQVIM
+450 TAASLSGTQVLM

-476 PQGVNS
+476 PQGANS
-482 LVLSD
+482 VVLAD
-487 GSDLQTHD
+487 GSNLQTHD

-513 TVVARAGGDEGSGIL
+513 TVVARAGGDESSGIL
-528 LRTQATPSAGI
+528 LRTQATPNAGI
-539 VPGQPYQTQG
+539 VPGQPYQTQR

-562 VLTADSGRVDIG
+562 VLTSDSGRVDID
-574 LASGSEWTGA
+574 LAIGSEWTGA

-595 KLDASSVWNVRGDSA
+595 SLDASSVWNVRGDSA
-610 IKTLTNAGVVR
+610 VKTLTNAGVVR

-651 GDDTSLT
+651 GDDTSPT
-658 DRLVVDGGTVT
+658 DRLVVDGGAVT
-669 GTTGLRVLNAGGA
+669 GTTGLRVLNAGGT

-706 YLDANS
+706 YLDEDS
-712 TGYRPSTISLALNG
+712 TGYRPSTVSLGLNG

-768 VETPPGSG
+768 
-776 IETPPGSGI
+776 
-785 ETPPGSGAETPPGGG
+785 
-800 IETPPGTGTET
+800 
-811 PPGGGIETLPGSGTE
+811 
-826 TPPGSGTETPPGSG
+826 
-840 TETPPGSGTET
+840 TET
-851 PPGSGGTTP
+851 PPGSGGGAN
-860 PGSGGGATGPAP
+860 GSAP
-872 GTLQNVS
+872 GMLQNVS
-879 PESGVHIGN
+879 PENGAHIGN

-897 HRLADRSVAQ
+897 HRLADRTVAH
-907 TSAGQSAPASAA
+907 TSAGQSAPGSA
-919 SRQLWARTEGARH
+919 SRQVWARTEGARH
-932 TGMELQQGRVSID
+932 TGMKLQEGQVSID

-956 LLSTRL
+956 LVSMRL

-980 TNATSQLIHPGTGM
+980 THATSQLIHPGTGM
-994 AMRVDAR
+994 ALRADAR
-1001 GKVTGYSVGIYAT
+1001 GKVTGYSAGIYAT

-1046 ARYRSNTWTASVEA
+1046 AQYRSNTWTASVES
-1060 GYAFKPFAADSALGS
+1060 GYALKPFAPDSALGS

-1084 AYTRY
+1084 IYTRY

-1122 DAATSLVRPYVEA
+1122 DAAMSPVRPYVEA
-1135 NWLHNSGSAKA
+1135 NWLHNSGTAKA
-1146 NVGASTFQATPMR
+1146 NVGASTFHATPMR

-1164 RIGVAGDVRESW
+1164 RIGVTGNVRESM
-1176 QVGGELFGQAGN
+1176 QVSGELFGQAGN

-1199 VGYRW
+1199 IGYRW

>member
-10 AAILAVTIPAFPLM
+10 AAILAATVPAFPLM
-24 ALAGPMPPILID
+24 VLAAPAAPILID

-51 ITVSTGDA
+51 INVNTGDA
-59 IRVNNQGNSV
+59 IRVNNQGNSI

-79 ADARGAHTQGG
+79 ADARGAHAQSG

-117 HADISLLSSEATAVL
+117 HADISLISSEATAVL
-132 ATDGGRINLLGGT
+132 ATDAGRINLLGGT
-145 VSGSGGFQG
+145 VSGSGGFKA
-154 TVRASDGGVITA
+154 TIRASEGGVITA
-166 SDLEIK
+166 RDLEIK

-184 RVQLGGR
+184 RSQLGGR

-201 VDDMGAATGAD
+201 EDEMGTATGAHI
-212 LSVQEATLLLT
+212 SVQDADFMMT
-223 DSHVKAGGTE
+223 DSHVKAGSVPGDA
-233 NASAA
+233 ASLHVSGSAVA
-238 TVHISQNAI
+238 
-247 VTVQGSTIE
+247 TVQGSVIE
-256 GQMSVVDGSSLT
+256 GGVTASDGATLSIA
-268 MTDTVVAGPHSVDF
+268 DTVVGGPHSVF
-282 GVLLYNEASQNSG
+282 IGVYLLGTTTST
-295 SSASLTNV
+295 ASLDNV
-303 TIGSEAVAVNEGVTV
+303 TIGREAVAVTDGVV
-318 MNNHVMTG
+318 VRANHVINA
-326 QNLDI
+326 QDVDI
-331 RADLYAIR
+331 HASRYGIR
-339 SRNGAVQIEGGTLR
+339 TANGSAQVQGGTLR
-353 GRRAG
+353 AGQAG
-358 LYAHSTD
+358 LYAFSEDDTAPSTI
-365 NTATTTI
+365 A
-372 DAVGTHILAEAT
+372 AVGTHVLAEAT
-384 NAVGVNANHR
+384 NAVGASADQR
-394 GTQVTLD
+394 GAHVSLD
-401 GVTVDVSGSAG
+401 GVTVDVSGTG
-412 TALRA
+412 GMALRA
-417 ADEARI
+417 TDGAHI
-423 DAVNSQLNGQSTG
+423 DAVHSQLNGQSTNA
-436 STGVYMLGSIGAGE
+436 TGVQLLGNIGSGDTA
-450 TTVSLSDTQVIM
+450 VSLSDTQVIM
-462 TGQNANGVQSVRYE
+462 TGQNANGLQSVRYE
-476 PQGVNS
+476 PQGANS
-482 LVLSD
+482 LVLSN

-503 GDHDITVQNA
+503 GDHDIFVQNA
-513 TVVARAGGDEGSGIL
+513 TVMTRSGGDEASGIL
-528 LRTQATPSAGI
+528 LRSQATPNAGI
-539 VPGQPYQTQG
+539 VPGQPYQTQR
-549 VTLNATGA
+549 VTLNATDA

-562 VLTADSGRVDIG
+562 VLTSDSGLVDID

-610 IKTLTNAGVVR
+610 VKSLTNAGVVQ

-658 DRLVVDGGTVT
+658 DRLVVDGGAVT

-712 TGYRPSTISLALNG
+712 TGYRPSTISLNLNG

-776 IETPPGSGI
+776 TETPPGSGI
-785 ETPPGSGAETPPGGG
+785 ETPPGSG
-800 IETPPGTGTET
+800 TET
-811 PPGGGIETLPGSGTE
+811 PPGSGIE

-840 TETPPGSGTET
+840 TETPPGSGV
-851 PPGSGGTTP
+851 TTP
-860 PGSGGGATGPAP
+860 PGSGGGLTGSTPP
-872 GTLQNVS
+872 GYLQNVS
-879 PESGVHIGN
+879 PENGAHIGN
-888 QFAATRMFV
+888 QVAATRMFA
-897 HRLADRSVAQ
+897 HRLADRTVAQ
-907 TSAGQSAPASAA
+907 TSAGQSAPASE
-919 SRQLWARTEGARH
+919 SRQVWARTEGARH
-932 TGMELQQGRVSID
+932 TGMKLQEGQVSID

-956 LLSTRL
+956 LVSTRL

-970 GVMAGAGDAR
+970 GVMAGAGEAR

-994 AMRVDAR
+994 AMRADAR

-1040 NSELGS
+1040 SSELGS

-1060 GYAFKPFAADSALGS
+1060 GYAFKPFATDSALGA

-1089 NAQDAVLPSMT
+1089 DAQDAVLPSMT

-1122 DAATSLVRPYVEA
+1122 DAATSPVRPYVEA

-1164 RIGVAGDVRESW
+1164 RIGVAGNVRESW
-1176 QVGGELFGQAGN
+1176 QVSGELFGQAGN

>member
-10 AAILAVTIPAFPLM
+10 AAILAATIPAFPLM
-24 ALAGPMPPILID
+24 VSAAPISPILLD
-36 DPEGNTSMEVFPGAS
+36 DPEGNVAVVVVPGSS

-59 IRVNNQGNSV
+59 IRVNHGNSV
-69 FVNGI
+69 SGAGFTLTTEG
-74 TVTAE
+74 
-79 ADARGAHTQGG
+79 DGRGAHAYGG
-90 GSITITDSTIQTQAG
+90 GKIRMASSTIQTQAG

-111 QENSFV
+111 LEDSAI
-117 HADISLLSSEATAVL
+117 HADISLLSSEATTVL
-132 ATDGGRINLLGGT
+132 ATDAGRIELFGGA
-145 VSGSGGFQG
+145 VSGSGGFLG

-172 SIDRNGVNSYGV
+172 SIDLNGVNSYGV
-184 RVQLGGR
+184 RVQSGGR

-196 VILSS
+196 VIVSS

-212 LSVQEATLLLT
+212 LSVQEGTLLLS
-223 DSHVKAGGTE
+223 DSQVKAGSTE
-233 NASAA
+233 NATAA
-238 TVHISQNAI
+238 TMHISQNAI
-247 VTVQGSTIE
+247 VNVQGSTIE
-256 GQMSVVDGSSLT
+256 GQISVIDGSSLT
-268 MTDTVVAGPHSVDF
+268 MTDTVVAGPHSVSF
-282 GVLLYNEASQNSG
+282 GVLLYNEASQTG
-295 SSASLTNV
+295 VSSASLANV

-331 RADLYAIR
+331 RANLYAIR

-365 NTATTTI
+365 DTATTTI
-372 DAVGTHILAEAT
+372 DAVGTHILAEVM
-384 NAVGVNANHR
+384 NGVGVSANHR

-401 GVTVDVSGSAG
+401 GVTVDVSGAAG

-417 ADEARI
+417 TDEARI

-436 STGVYMLGSIGAGE
+436 STGVQMLGNIGTGDTA
-450 TTVSLSDTQVIM
+450 VSLSGTQVIM

-476 PQGVNS
+476 PQGANS
-482 LVLSD
+482 LVLSN
-487 GSDLQTHD
+487 GSNLQTHD
-495 GVGFLVRG
+495 GAGFLVRG

-513 TVVARAGGDEGSGIL
+513 TVVARAGGDEASGIL
-528 LRTQATPSAGI
+528 LGTQATPSAGI
-539 VPGQPYQTQG
+539 VPGQPYQTQR

-562 VLTADSGRVDIG
+562 VLTADSGRVDIN
-574 LASGSEWTGA
+574 LASGTEWTGA
-584 VRAGQGSVDSV
+584 VRAGQGSVESV

-610 IKTLTNAGVVR
+610 VKSLTNAGVVQ

-658 DRLVVDGGTVT
+658 DRLVVDGGAVT

-712 TGYRPSTISLALNG
+712 TGYRPSTISLNLNG

-741 DWYLTSTTPPEEGGA
+741 DWYLTSTTPPEDGGA
-756 TDPGGQT
+756 TDPGGQ
-763 PPGSG
+763 
-768 VETPPGSG
+768 
-776 IETPPGSGI
+776 
-785 ETPPGSGAETPPGGG
+785 
-800 IETPPGTGTET
+800 
-811 PPGGGIETLPGSGTE
+811 

-851 PPGSGGTTP
+851 SPGSGSETP
-860 PGSGGGATGPAP
+860 PGSGGITPPGSGAGTP
-872 GTLQNVS
+872 GSVPGKLQNVS
-879 PESGVHIGN
+879 PENGAHIGN
-888 QFAATRMFV
+888 QVAATRMFV
-897 HRLADRSVAQ
+897 HRLADRTVGQ
-907 TSAGQSAPASAA
+907 TSADQTTPASAA
-919 SRQLWARTEGARH
+919 SRQLWARTERAQH
-932 TGMELQQGRVSID
+932 TGMKLHEGQVTID

-956 LLSTRL
+956 LVSTRL

-970 GVMAGAGDAR
+970 GIMAGAGEAR

-994 AMRVDAR
+994 ALRADAR

-1060 GYAFKPFAADSALGS
+1060 GYAFKPFAADSALGA

-1089 NAQDAVLPSMT
+1089 DAQDAALPSMT

-1122 DAATSLVRPYVEA
+1122 DAATSPVRPYVEA

-1146 NVGASTFQATPMR
+1146 NVGASTFHATPMR

-1164 RIGVAGDVRESW
+1164 RIGVTDNVRESW
-1176 QVGGELFGQAGN
+1176 QVSGELFGQAGN

>member
-10 AAILAVTIPAFPLM
+10 AAILAATVPAFPLM
-24 ALAGPMPPILID
+24 VLAAPAAPILID

-51 ITVSTGDA
+51 INVNTGDA
-59 IRVNNQGNSV
+59 IRVNNQGNSI

-79 ADARGAHTQGG
+79 ADARGAHAQSG

-117 HADISLLSSEATAVL
+117 HADISLISSEATAVL
-132 ATDGGRINLLGGT
+132 ATDAGRINLLGGT

-172 SIDRNGVNSYGV
+172 SIDRNGVNNYGV
-184 RVQLGGR
+184 RVQSGGR

-196 VILSS
+196 VIVSS

-212 LSVQEATLLLT
+212 LSVQEATLSLT

-238 TVHISQNAI
+238 TVHITQNAI

-256 GQMSVVDGSSLT
+256 GQISVVDGSSLT

-282 GVLLYNEASQNSG
+282 GVLLYNEASQTSG

-318 MNNHVMTG
+318 MNNHAMTG

-358 LYAHSTD
+358 LYAHSID
-365 NTATTTI
+365 DTAATTI
-372 DAVGTHILAEAT
+372 DAVGTHILAEVM
-384 NAVGVNANHR
+384 NGVGVSANHR
-394 GTQVTLD
+394 GTHVTLD
-401 GVTVDVSGSAG
+401 GVTVDVSGITGA
-412 TALRA
+412 ALRA
-417 ADEARI
+417 TDEARI

-436 STGVYMLGSIGAGE
+436 SIGVQLLGNIGAGD
-450 TTVSLSDTQVIM
+450 TAVSLSDTQVIM

-476 PQGVNS
+476 PQGANS

-487 GSDLQTHD
+487 GSNLQTHD

-513 TVVARAGGDEGSGIL
+513 TVVARAGGDEASGIL

-539 VPGQPYQTQG
+539 VPGQPYQTQR

-610 IKTLTNAGVVR
+610 VKSLTNAGVVQ

-658 DRLVVDGGTVT
+658 DRLVVDGGAVT

-712 TGYRPSTISLALNG
+712 TGYRPSTISLGLNG
-726 YDYFLVQGGTGGVAS
+726 YEYFLVQGGTGGVAS

-776 IETPPGSGI
+776 TETPPGSGTETLPGSGTETPPGSGI
-785 ETPPGSGAETPPGGG
+785 ETPPGSG
-800 IETPPGTGTET
+800 I
-811 PPGGGIETLPGSGTE
+811 E

-840 TETPPGSGTET
+840 TETPPGGGPET
-851 PPGSGGTTP
+851 PPGSGVTTP
-860 PGSGGGATGPAP
+860 PGSGAGTPGSAP
-872 GTLQNVS
+872 GKLQNVS
-879 PESGVHIGN
+879 PENGAHIGN
-888 QFAATRMFV
+888 HVAATRMFV
-897 HRLADRSVAQ
+897 HRLADRTVAQ
-907 TSAGQSAPASAA
+907 TSAGQSAPASA
-919 SRQLWARTEGARH
+919 SRQVWARTEGARH
-932 TGMELQQGRVSID
+932 TGTKLQEGQVSID

-956 LLSTRL
+956 LVSTRL

-970 GVMAGAGDAR
+970 GVMAGAGEAR

-994 AMRVDAR
+994 AMRADAR

-1040 NSELGS
+1040 SSELGS

-1060 GYAFKPFAADSALGS
+1060 GYAFKPFATDSALGA

-1089 NAQDAVLPSMT
+1089 DAQDAVLPSMT

-1122 DAATSLVRPYVEA
+1122 DAATPVRPYVEA

-1164 RIGVAGDVRESW
+1164 RIGVAGNVRESW
-1176 QVGGELFGQAGN
+1176 QVSGELFGQAGS

>member
-10 AAILAVTIPAFPLM
+10 AAILAATIPAFPLM
-24 ALAGPMPPILID
+24 VLAAPMPPILID

-51 ITVSTGDA
+51 ITVSSGDA
-59 IRVNNQGNSV
+59 IRVNNHGNSV

-79 ADARGAHTQGG
+79 ADAGGAHAQGG

-117 HADISLLSSEATAVL
+117 HADFSLLSSEATTLL
-132 ATDGGRINLLGGT
+132 ATDGGRIELVGGT

-172 SIDRNGVNSYGV
+172 SIDRNGVNNYGV
-184 RVQLGGR
+184 RVQSGGR

-196 VILSS
+196 VIVSS

-212 LSVQEATLLLT
+212 LSVQEGTLLLT
-223 DSHVKAGGTE
+223 DSHVKAGNTE
-233 NASAA
+233 NATAA
-238 TVHISQNAI
+238 TMHISQNAI

-256 GQMSVVDGSSLT
+256 GQISVIDGSNLT
-268 MTDTVVAGPHSVDF
+268 MTDTVVAGPHAVGF
-282 GVLLYNEASQNSG
+282 GVLLYNEATQTG
-295 SSASLTNV
+295 VSSASLTNV

-401 GVTVDVSGSAG
+401 GVTVDVSGSAR

-417 ADEARI
+417 TDEARI

-436 STGVYMLGSIGAGE
+436 SIGVHMLGNIGAGD
-450 TTVSLSDTQVIM
+450 TAVSLSDTQIIM
-462 TGQNANGVQSVRYE
+462 TGQNANGVQSERYE
-476 PQGVNS
+476 PQGANS

-513 TVVARAGGDEGSGIL
+513 TVVARAGGDEASGIL
-528 LRTQATPSAGI
+528 LGTQATPNAGI
-539 VPGQPYQTQG
+539 VPGQPYQTQR

-562 VLTADSGRVDIG
+562 VLTSDSGRVDIG
-574 LASGSEWTGA
+574 LATGSEWTGA
-584 VRAGQGSVDSV
+584 VRVGQGSVDSV
-595 KLDASSVWNVRGDSA
+595 SIDGSSVWNMRGDSA
-610 IKTLTNAGVVR
+610 VKTLTNAGVVR

-629 GFKTLTVSDYI
+629 GFKTLTVADYI

-658 DRLVVDGGTVT
+658 DRLVVDGGAVT

-697 GATISGNAF
+697 GASISGDSF

-712 TGYRPSTISLALNG
+712 SGYRPSTASLGLNG

-776 IETPPGSGI
+776 IETPPGSG
-785 ETPPGSGAETPPGGG
+785 
-800 IETPPGTGTET
+800 TET
-811 PPGGGIETLPGSGTE
+811 PPGSGTE

-851 PPGSGGTTP
+851 PPGSGGGTTV
-860 PGSGGGATGPAP
+860 PAP
-872 GTLQNVS
+872 GELQNVS
-879 PESGVHIGN
+879 PESGAHIGN

-897 HRLADRSVAQ
+897 HRLADRTVAQ

-932 TGMELQQGRVSID
+932 TGMKLQQGEVSID

-956 LLSTRL
+956 LVSTRL

-980 TNATSQLIHPGTGM
+980 TNSTSQLIHPSTGT
-994 AMRVDAR
+994 AMHVDAR
-1001 GKVTGYSVGIYAT
+1001 GKVTGYSVGVYAT
-1014 AYADDATRLGAY
+1014 AYADDATHLGAY

-1060 GYAFKPFAADSALGS
+1060 GYALKPFAVDSALGA

-1084 AYTRY
+1084 TYTRY

-1100 LKNSPASSVT
+1100 LKNSPASSVS

-1122 DAATSLVRPYVEA
+1122 DAATTLVRPFVEA

-1164 RIGVAGDVRESW
+1164 RIGVAGNVRESL
-1176 QVGGELFGQAGN
+1176 QVSGELFGQAGN

>member
-10 AAILAVTIPAFPLM
+10 AAILAATVPAFPLM
-24 ALAGPMPPILID
+24 VLAAPAAPILID

-51 ITVSTGDA
+51 INVNTGDA
-59 IRVNNQGNSV
+59 IRVNNQGNSI

-79 ADARGAHTQGG
+79 ADARGAHAQSG

-105 AALSAS
+105 PALSAS

-117 HADISLLSSEATAVL
+117 HADISLISSEATAVL
-132 ATDGGRINLLGGT
+132 ATDAGRINLLGGT
-145 VSGSGGFQG
+145 VSGSGGFEA
-154 TVRASDGGVITA
+154 TIRASEGGVITA
-166 SDLEIK
+166 RDLEIK

-184 RVQLGGR
+184 RSQLGGR

-201 VDDMGAATGAD
+201 EDEMGTATGAHI
-212 LSVQEATLLLT
+212 SVQDADFMMT
-223 DSHVKAGGTE
+223 DSHVKAGSVPGDA
-233 NASAA
+233 ASLHVSGSAVA
-238 TVHISQNAI
+238 
-247 VTVQGSTIE
+247 TVQGSVIE
-256 GQMSVVDGSSLT
+256 GGVTASDGATLSIA
-268 MTDTVVAGPHSVDF
+268 DTVVGGPHSVF
-282 GVLLYNEASQNSG
+282 IGVYLLGTTAST
-295 SSASLTNV
+295 ASLDNV
-303 TIGSEAVAVNEGVTV
+303 TIGSEAVAVTDGVV
-318 MNNHVMTG
+318 GRANQVINAKDV
-326 QNLDI
+326 DI
-331 RADLYAIR
+331 HASRYGIR
-339 SRNGAVQIEGGTLR
+339 TANGSAQVQGGTLR
-353 GRRAG
+353 AGQAG
-358 LYAHSTD
+358 LYAFSED
-365 NTATTTI
+365 DTAPTTI
-372 DAVGTHILAEAT
+372 AAVGTHVLAEAT
-384 NAVGVNANHR
+384 NAVGASAAQR
-394 GTQVTLD
+394 GAQVSLD
-401 GVTVDVSGSAG
+401 GVTVDVSGTG
-412 TALRA
+412 GRALRA
-417 ADEARI
+417 TDGAHI
-423 DAVNSQLNGQSTG
+423 DAVHSQLNGQSTNA
-436 STGVYMLGSIGAGE
+436 TGVQLLGNIGSGDTA
-450 TTVSLSDTQVIM
+450 VSLSDTQVIM

-476 PQGVNS
+476 PQGANS
-482 LVLSD
+482 VVLAD
-487 GSDLQTHD
+487 GSNLQTHD

-503 GDHDITVQNA
+503 GDHDISVQNA
-513 TVVARAGGDEGSGIL
+513 TVMTRSGGDEASGIL
-528 LRTQATPSAGI
+528 LRTQATPNAGI
-539 VPGQPYQTQG
+539 VPGQPYQTQR
-549 VTLNATGA
+549 VTLNATDA

-562 VLTADSGRVDIG
+562 VLTSDSGRVDIG
-574 LASGSEWTGA
+574 LASGTAWTGA

-595 KLDASSVWNVRGDSA
+595 KLDGSSVWNMRGDSVV
-610 IKTLTNAGVVR
+610 KTLTNAGVVR
-621 FVSPGAQS
+621 FVSPDAQS

-640 GGGTLVMNTHL
+640 GGGTLVMNTQL

-658 DRLVVDGGTVT
+658 DRLVVDGGAVT

-712 TGYRPSTISLALNG
+712 TGYRPSTISLGLNG

-741 DWYLTSTTPPEEGGA
+741 DWYLTSTTL
-756 TDPGGQT
+756 
-763 PPGSG
+763 
-768 VETPPGSG
+768 PGSG
-776 IETPPGSGI
+776 IETP
-785 ETPPGSGAETPPGGG
+785 
-800 IETPPGTGTET
+800 
-811 PPGGGIETLPGSGTE
+811 PGSGTE

-851 PPGSGGTTP
+851 PPGSGTETPPGSGIETPPGSGTETPPGGGVTTP
-860 PGSGGGATGPAP
+860 PGSGGGSTGSTPP
-872 GTLQNVS
+872 GYLQNVS
-879 PESGVHIGN
+879 PENGAHIGN
-888 QFAATRMFV
+888 QVAATRMFV
-897 HRLADRSVAQ
+897 HRLADRTVAQ
-907 TSAGQSAPASAA
+907 TSAGQSAPGSA
-919 SRQLWARTEGARH
+919 SRQVWARTAGARH
-932 TGMELQQGRVSID
+932 TGMKLNEGHVSID

-956 LLSTRL
+956 LVSTRL

-980 TNATSQLIHPGTGM
+980 THATSQLIHPGTGM
-994 AMRVDAR
+994 AMRADAR
-1001 GKVTGYSVGIYAT
+1001 GKVTGYSMGIYAT

-1060 GYAFKPFAADSALGS
+1060 GYAFKPFAADSALGA

-1089 NAQDAVLPSMT
+1089 DAQDAVLPSMT

-1122 DAATSLVRPYVEA
+1122 DAATSAVRPYVEA

-1164 RIGVAGDVRESW
+1164 RIGVAGNVRESW
-1176 QVGGELFGQAGN
+1176 QVSGELFGQAGN

>member
-10 AAILAVTIPAFPLM
+10 AAILAATIPAFPLM
-24 ALAGPMPPILID
+24 VLAAPISPILLD
-36 DPEGNTSMEVFPGAS
+36 DPEGNVTVVVVPGSS

-59 IRVNNQGNSV
+59 IRVNHGNGV
-69 FVNGI
+69 AGAGFTLTTEG
-74 TVTAE
+74 
-79 ADARGAHTQGG
+79 DGRGAHAYGG
-90 GSITITDSTIQTQAG
+90 GEIRMASSTIQTQAG

-111 QENSFV
+111 LEDSAIR
-117 HADISLLSSEATAVL
+117 ADFSLLSSEATTLL
-132 ATDGGRINLLGGT
+132 ATDAGRIELVGGT

-154 TVRASDGGVITA
+154 TVRASDGGIITA

-172 SIDRNGVNSYGV
+172 SIDLNGVNSYGV
-184 RVQLGGR
+184 RVQSGGR

-196 VILSS
+196 VIVSS

-212 LSVQEATLLLT
+212 LSVQEGTLLLT
-223 DSHVKAGGTE
+223 DSQVKAGSTE
-233 NASAA
+233 NATAA
-238 TVHISQNAI
+238 TMHISQNAI
-247 VTVQGSTIE
+247 VTIQGSTIE
-256 GQMSVVDGSSLT
+256 GQISVIDGSSLT
-268 MTDTVVAGPHSVDF
+268 MTDTVVAGPHSVSF
-282 GVLLYNEASQNSG
+282 GVLLYNEATQTG
-295 SSASLTNV
+295 VSSASLTNV
-303 TIGSEAVAVNEGVTV
+303 TIGSEAVAFNEGVTV

-326 QNLDI
+326 HNLDI

-358 LYAHSTD
+358 LYAHSID
-365 NTATTTI
+365 DTATTTI
-372 DAVGTHILAEAT
+372 DAVGTHILAEAM
-384 NAVGVNANHR
+384 NAVGVSANHR

-412 TALRA
+412 AALRA
-417 ADEARI
+417 TDEARI

-436 STGVYMLGSIGAGE
+436 SIGVQMLGNIGAGD
-450 TTVSLSDTQVIM
+450 TAVSLSDTQVIM

-476 PQGVNS
+476 PQGANS
-482 LVLSD
+482 LVLSN
-487 GSDLQTHD
+487 GSNLQTHD

-513 TVVARAGGDEGSGIL
+513 TVVARAGGDEASGIL

-539 VPGQPYQTQG
+539 VPGQPYQTQR

-562 VLTADSGRVDIG
+562 VLTSDSGRVDIG

-595 KLDASSVWNVRGDSA
+595 KLDASSVWNMRGDSA
-610 IKTLTNAGVVR
+610 VKTLTNAGVVR

-658 DRLVVDGGTVT
+658 DRLVVDGGAVT

-706 YLDANS
+706 YLDADS
-712 TGYRPSTISLALNG
+712 TGYRPSTISLGLNG

-763 PPGSG
+763 PPPGSG

-776 IETPPGSGI
+776 IETPPGN
-785 ETPPGSGAETPPGGG
+785 
-800 IETPPGTGTET
+800 
-811 PPGGGIETLPGSGTE
+811 GTE

-840 TETPPGSGTET
+840 V
-851 PPGSGGTTP
+851 TTP
-860 PGSGGGATGPAP
+860 PGSGAGTPGSAP
-872 GTLQNVS
+872 GNMQNVS
-879 PESGVHIGN
+879 PENGAHIGN
-888 QFAATRMFV
+888 QVAATRMFV
-897 HRLADRSVAQ
+897 HRLADRTVAQ
-907 TSAGQSAPASAA
+907 TSAGQSAPGSA
-919 SRQLWARTEGARH
+919 SRQVWARTEGARH
-932 TGMELQQGRVSID
+932 TGMKLNEGQVSID

-956 LLSTRL
+956 LVSTRL

-970 GVMAGAGDAR
+970 GVMAGAGEAR

-994 AMRVDAR
+994 AMRADAR
-1001 GKVTGYSVGIYAT
+1001 GKVTGYSVGMYAT

-1046 ARYRSNTWTASVEA
+1046 ARYRSNAWTASVEA
-1060 GYAFKPFAADSALGS
+1060 GYAFKPFAGDSALGA

-1089 NAQDAVLPSMT
+1089 DAQDAVLPSMT

-1122 DAATSLVRPYVEA
+1122 DATTSPVRPYVEA

-1146 NVGASTFQATPMR
+1146 TVGTSTFQATPMR

-1164 RIGVAGDVRESW
+1164 RIGVTGNVRESW
-1176 QVGGELFGQAGN
+1176 QVAGELFGQAGN

>member
-10 AAILAVTIPAFPLM
+10 AAILAATVPAFPLM
-24 ALAGPMPPILID
+24 VLAAPAAPILID

-51 ITVSTGDA
+51 INVNTGDA
-59 IRVNNQGNSV
+59 IRVNNQGNSI

-79 ADARGAHTQGG
+79 ADARGAHAQSG

-117 HADISLLSSEATAVL
+117 HADISLISSEATAVL
-132 ATDGGRINLLGGT
+132 ATDAGRINLLGGT
-145 VSGSGGFQG
+145 VSGSGGFKA
-154 TVRASDGGVITA
+154 TIRASEGGVITA
-166 SDLEIK
+166 RDLEIK

-184 RVQLGGR
+184 RSQLGGR

-201 VDDMGAATGAD
+201 EDEMGTATGAHI
-212 LSVQEATLLLT
+212 SVQDADFMMT
-223 DSHVKAGGTE
+223 DSHVKAGSVPGDA
-233 NASAA
+233 ASLHVSGSAVA
-238 TVHISQNAI
+238 
-247 VTVQGSTIE
+247 TVQGSVIE
-256 GQMSVVDGSSLT
+256 GGVTASDGATLSIA
-268 MTDTVVAGPHSVDF
+268 DTVVGGPHSVF
-282 GVLLYNEASQNSG
+282 IGVYLLGTTTST
-295 SSASLTNV
+295 ASLDNV
-303 TIGSEAVAVNEGVTV
+303 TIGREAVAVTDGVV
-318 MNNHVMTG
+318 VRANHVINA
-326 QNLDI
+326 QDVDI
-331 RADLYAIR
+331 HASRYGIR
-339 SRNGAVQIEGGTLR
+339 TANGSAQVQGGTLR
-353 GRRAG
+353 AGQAG
-358 LYAHSTD
+358 LYAFSEDDTAPSTI
-365 NTATTTI
+365 A
-372 DAVGTHILAEAT
+372 AVGTHVLAEAT
-384 NAVGVNANHR
+384 NAVGASADQR
-394 GTQVTLD
+394 GAHVSLD
-401 GVTVDVSGSAG
+401 GVTVDVSGTG
-412 TALRA
+412 GMALRA
-417 ADEARI
+417 TDGAHI
-423 DAVNSQLNGQSTG
+423 DAVHSQLNGQSTNA
-436 STGVYMLGSIGAGE
+436 TGVQLLGNIGSGDTA
-450 TTVSLSDTQVIM
+450 VSLSDTQVIM
-462 TGQNANGVQSVRYE
+462 TGQNANGLQSVRYE
-476 PQGVNS
+476 PQGANS
-482 LVLSD
+482 LVLSN

-503 GDHDITVQNA
+503 GDHDIFVQNA
-513 TVVARAGGDEGSGIL
+513 TVMTRSGGDEASGIL
-528 LRTQATPSAGI
+528 LRSQATPNAGI
-539 VPGQPYQTQG
+539 VPGQPYQTQR
-549 VTLNATGA
+549 VTLNATDA

-562 VLTADSGRVDIG
+562 VLTSDSGRVDIG
-574 LASGSEWTGA
+574 LASGTAWTGA

-595 KLDASSVWNVRGDSA
+595 SIDGSSVWNMRGDSA
-610 IKTLTNAGVVR
+610 VKTLTNAGVVR
-621 FVSPGAQS
+621 FVSPDAQS

-640 GGGTLVMNTHL
+640 GGGTLVMNTRL

-658 DRLVVDGGTVT
+658 DRLVVDGGAVT

-697 GATISGNAF
+697 GATIAGNAF
-706 YLDANS
+706 YLDADS
-712 TGYRPSTISLALNG
+712 TGFRPSTTSLALNG

-741 DWYLTSTTPPEEGGA
+741 DWYLTSTTL
-756 TDPGGQT
+756 
-763 PPGSG
+763 
-768 VETPPGSG
+768 PGSG
-776 IETPPGSGI
+776 I
-785 ETPPGSGAETPPGGG
+785 
-800 IETPPGTGTET
+800 
-811 PPGGGIETLPGSGTE
+811 E

-840 TETPPGSGTET
+840 TETPPGSGIET
-851 PPGSGGTTP
+851 PPGSGTETPPGGGVTTP
-860 PGSGGGATGPAP
+860 PGSGGGSTGSTPP
-872 GTLQNVS
+872 GYLQNVS
-879 PESGVHIGN
+879 PENGAHIGN
-888 QFAATRMFV
+888 QVAATRMFV
-897 HRLADRSVAQ
+897 HRLADRTVAQ
-907 TSAGQSAPASAA
+907 TSAGQSAPGSA
-919 SRQLWARTEGARH
+919 SRQVWARTAGARH
-932 TGMELQQGRVSID
+932 TGMKLNEGHVSID

-956 LLSTRL
+956 LVSTRL

-980 TNATSQLIHPGTGM
+980 THATSQLIHPGTGM
-994 AMRVDAR
+994 AMRADAR
-1001 GKVTGYSVGIYAT
+1001 GKVTGYSMGIYAT

-1060 GYAFKPFAADSALGS
+1060 GYAFKPFAADSALGA

-1089 NAQDAVLPSMT
+1089 DAQDAVLPSMT

-1122 DAATSLVRPYVEA
+1122 DAATSAVRPYVEA

-1164 RIGVAGDVRESW
+1164 RIGVAGNVRESW
-1176 QVGGELFGQAGN
+1176 QVSGELFGQAGN